1 MKIDKL
7 TLKSHPQTSNF
18 IVLTSLS
25 TIFNFLLFVQK
36 LGYDKQEGTKR
47 RFFLVEIERKEQKT
61 EMKKK
66 KEELGGKT

>member
-1 MKIDKL
+1 MKIDQL

-18 IVLTSLS
+18 VILIPLS

>member
-1 MKIDKL
+1 LKIDQL
-7 TLKSHPQTSNF
+7 TLKSHPQTLNF
-18 IVLTSLS
+18 VILIPLS

>member
-1 MKIDKL
+1 LKIDQL

-18 IVLTSLS
+18 VILIPLS

-47 RFFLVEIERKEQKT
+47 RFFLVEIERKEHKT

>member
-1 MKIDKL
+1 LKIDQL
-7 TLKSHPQTSNF
+7 TLKSHPQTLNF
-18 IVLTSLS
+18 VILIPLS

-66 KEELGGKT
+66 KEEPGGKT

>member
-1 MKIDKL
+1 
-7 TLKSHPQTSNF
+7 
-18 IVLTSLS
+18 LS

-66 KEELGGKT
+66 KEEPGGKT

>member
-1 MKIDKL
+1 MKIDQL
-7 TLKSHPQTSNF
+7 TLKSHPQTLNF
-18 IVLTSLS
+18 VILIPLS